1 MNTPAL
7 QGDLFAPAVEP
18 EEEKQRRVN
27 DLLGRAFEL
36 HVAADDQPDTEAGN
50 VERAKLRAKAVKY
63 ERQADDI
70 VPVEYRTWLRNP

>member
-1 MNTPAL
+1 MNAPAL

-18 EEEKQRRVN
+18 EEEKRRRVD

-50 VERAKLRAKAVKY
+50 VEQAKLRAKAVQH
-63 ERQADDI
+63 EREADDI
-70 VPVEYRTWLRNP
+70 IPVEHRTWLRNP